1 MRHYWQ
7 PVSETPDGL
16 ENLVRH
22 NLITYKSTRQPL
34 DAWALDELLGHFVNY
49 RKQISPALDELL
61 PLEDFGLYAISTR
74 YPQKLAAEVELQP
87 IKEGVYAF
95 RWGGRKMRL
104 IVLSEVAQVARNV
117 LWLMFSGIAEKVQ
130 YAFSKLLAQQQELPP
145 LLNKLVNA
153 YHVEGIPMAITVED
167 VKRELRQ
174 EYLALYTPEER
185 LKGLSQ
191 KQITAYLKK
200 LSATK
205 RTRKRGA

>member
-1 MRHYWQ
+1 M
-7 PVSETPDGL
+7 
-16 ENLVRH
+16 
-22 NLITYKSTRQPL
+22 
-34 DAWALDELLGHFVNY
+34 
-49 RKQISPALDELL
+49 
-61 PLEDFGLYAISTR
+61 
-74 YPQKLAAEVELQP
+74 
-87 IKEGVYAF
+87 
-95 RWGGRKMRL
+95 
-104 IVLSEVAQVARNV
+104 LSEVAQVARNV

-185 LKGLSQ
+185 LKGLPPEERLKGLSQ
-191 KQITAYLKK
+191 KQIAAYLKK